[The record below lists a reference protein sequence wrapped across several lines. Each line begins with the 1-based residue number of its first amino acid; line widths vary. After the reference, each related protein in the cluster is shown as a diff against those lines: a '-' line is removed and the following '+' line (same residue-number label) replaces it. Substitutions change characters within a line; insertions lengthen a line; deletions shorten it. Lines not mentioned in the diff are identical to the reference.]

1 MKKMHMAPSMSFLC
15 TIALPPLEL
24 NPQMLPQS
32 TGVVIPEPLQ
42 TELTLVLLKIGAN
55 MHIKK

>member
-1 MKKMHMAPSMSFLC
+1 MAPSMSFLC
-15 TIALPPLEL
+15 TIGLPPLEL